1 MPTPANRTPIRPARG
16 LKADLQ
22 ASLADLQEGELV
34 FAEDENTLYVCE
46 GTGLA
51 AHLVVAASGGGSGG
65 GGGGGL
71 MPGNGVSTN
80 TAREILTIDTG
91 SF

>member
-1 MPTPANRTPIRPARG
+1 VPTPANRTPIRPARG

-22 ASLADLQEGELV
+22 ASLVDLQEGELV

-51 AHLVVAASGGGSGG
+51 AHLVVAASGGG

-71 MPGNGVSTN
+71 MPGNGVSAN

>member
-22 ASLADLQEGELV
+22 ASLVDLQEGELV

-51 AHLVVAASGGGSGG
+51 AHLVVAASGGG

-71 MPGNGVSTN
+71 MPGNGVSAN

>member
-22 ASLADLQEGELV
+22 ASLVDLQEGELV

-51 AHLVVAASGGGSGG
+51 AHLVVAANGGG

-71 MPGNGVSTN
+71 MPGNGVSAN

>member
-22 ASLADLQEGELV
+22 ACLVDLQEGELV

-51 AHLVVAASGGGSGG
+51 AHLVVAASGGG

-71 MPGNGVSTN
+71 MPGNGVSAN